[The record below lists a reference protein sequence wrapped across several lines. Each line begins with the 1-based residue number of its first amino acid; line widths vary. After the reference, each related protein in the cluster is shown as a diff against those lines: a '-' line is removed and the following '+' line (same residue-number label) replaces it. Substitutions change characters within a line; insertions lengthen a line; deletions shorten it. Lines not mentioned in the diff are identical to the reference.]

1 MHEIVKKNDV
11 SMIKST
17 KEIKIKNVEIKSN
30 KCIKEVDFETKIAKL
45 WNKLPHITNL
55 VYFVINNTIMKFE
68 NKLIQTHNIL
78 KYKKY
83 LNMKA
88 LIKGPSTT
96 EKYF

>member
-55 VYFVINNTIMKFE
+55 VYFVFNNTIMKFE
-68 NKLIQTHNIL
+68 NKLIETHNIL